1 MVPII
6 QKVIEEEAPTKPQE
20 DHGMNKLIVFDPSD
34 FQRTFLSTFLISPF
48 VWNKT
53 RAVELSRH
61 EMGMKHV
68 VFEPGGKL
76 CSLRKKN
83 QLIEKES
90 DAATFDFVNFS
101 TSEDKVLHAS
111 AQQEFHYETNWK
123 RLPTLSWFQQTR
135 KRSKWPPDHQ
145 DITRLAKHIG
155 LNSFREMSMS
165 DWVGRLQTYLWR
177 PGAYVSIFIFLGE
190 HSVRSRIILGN
201 NELEAD
207 QNSLLLGHIKIWKPP
222 DMQQLQHH
230 YRDYQTM
237 SGDGGFTG
245 ENGEV
250 IPGSGEELIFS
261 SQIKEKPP
269 DQHSLQQT
277 PKQPIQGQTILRS
290 TLFKKRSYN
299 NQSTSDE
306 FLAKLGMQQENLGS
320 CLAARLDIGS
330 VRGSYLNNHKELSN
344 ETNCSGNLTHQGLT
358 SNWNHVQSFSGERV
372 MGSTSQFI
380 KSQSYL
386 WRPGEY
392 ARNKHEEDN
401 RFKPPD
407 LNKKQHVPGFILIK
421 EAPPDAAYN
430 PKLSKNRFGIRL
442 LLFDKFSFA
451 NLLCFNEFKSG
462 FRYASGVWRTQQIS
476 PFSITEP

>member
-1 MVPII
+1 MADYEKKISSIDKEIINIIKHLDKQKKLIKHQESVSTVSELKAAEPDLAAPIQEDQAKVSAPVIQKEKKPVQEVMVPII
-6 QKVIEEEAPTKPQE
+6 QKVIEEEAPTEPQE

-53 RAVELSRH
+53 RAVDLSRH

-90 DAATFDFVNFS
+90 AAATFDFVNFS

-222 DMQQLQHH
+222 DMQQLQHR
-230 YRDYQTM
+230 YR
-237 SGDGGFTG
+237 
-245 ENGEV
+245 V
-250 IPGSGEELIFS
+250 
-261 SQIKEKPP
+261 
-269 DQHSLQQT
+269 
-277 PKQPIQGQTILRS
+277 
-290 TLFKKRSYN
+290 
-299 NQSTSDE
+299 
-306 FLAKLGMQQENLGS
+306 
-320 CLAARLDIGS
+320 
-330 VRGSYLNNHKELSN
+330 
-344 ETNCSGNLTHQGLT
+344 
-358 SNWNHVQSFSGERV
+358 
-372 MGSTSQFI
+372 
-380 KSQSYL
+380 
-386 WRPGEY
+386 
-392 ARNKHEEDN
+392 
-401 RFKPPD
+401 
-407 LNKKQHVPGFILIK
+407 
-421 EAPPDAAYN
+421 
-430 PKLSKNRFGIRL
+430 
-442 LLFDKFSFA
+442 
-451 NLLCFNEFKSG
+451 
-462 FRYASGVWRTQQIS
+462 
-476 PFSITEP
+476 